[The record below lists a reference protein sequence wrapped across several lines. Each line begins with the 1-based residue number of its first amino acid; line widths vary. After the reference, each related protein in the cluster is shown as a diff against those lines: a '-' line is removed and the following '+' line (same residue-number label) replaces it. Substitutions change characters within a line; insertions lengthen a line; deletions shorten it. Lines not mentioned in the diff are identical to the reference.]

1 MAVYYVTL
9 LRLFALILRIHSTLG
24 EEIDQTKRVLLNG
37 DEEIAAAVQ
46 LLTTQ
51 NNQLTTQVNQ
61 LTAAVNQL
69 TRQVHQQDGGAV
81 YVRWGRTT
89 CPANG
94 TDLVYTGYTAGNFYS
109 QDGAADYLCLTSEPI
124 WGVYDDTLH
133 TYSAKIYGTE
143 YEFGG
148 EGYPDGGAQFFGK
161 NIQNHDA
168 PCAVC
173 ITSRRATVMIPGR
186 NQCYPGWTKEYSGYL
201 VSGLSGTQGHAS
213 SSNYACLDAEAE
225 YENSDFENRN
235 GKLMYLVEAVCG
247 SLPCP
252 PYVNYREITC
262 VVCSK

>member
-9 LRLFALILRIHSTLG
+9 LHLFALILLIHSTLG
-24 EEIDQTKRVLLNG
+24 EEIYQTKRVLLNG
-37 DEEIAAAVQ
+37 NEEIATAVQ

-69 TRQVHQQDGGAV
+69 TRQVNQQDGGAV

-94 TDLVYTGYTAGNFYS
+94 TDLVYTGYTAGNLYS
-109 QDGAADYLCLTSEPI
+109 QNGAADYLCLTSEPI

-133 TYSAKIYGTE
+133 TYSARIYGTE

-148 EGYPDGGAQFFGK
+148 EGYSDGGAQFFGK

-225 YENSDFENRN
+225 YENSDIEDKN